1 MASPFAKLSR
11 CHFPVFPVLRPCFV
25 CHFLALPPH
34 FVLCFPLA
42 SFWLRFGVPS
52 AFILFVCS
60 LFVFFRAY
68 KITFQIFRFFPPGK
82 YQFLGFCQFK
92 HFPNSSSCFFPC
104 LGCRGC
110 PAALPGSLFYRL
122 LKILFISSLSFFMVA
137 FIALFMCAKIIKLY
151 RCRCSHIPGQHGT
164 PHGFGW
170 LSFFSRVCAGGF
182 SCGSAQ
188 FALDLKEITI
198 CLWAVI
204 VIYGS
209 GAATMRARL
218 YIYFHLPVFLR
229 LSSVIRSPFKAA
241 PLKK

>member
-1 MASPFAKLSR
+1 MVKCRLP
-11 CHFPVFPVLRPCFV
+11 HFPNCPGAVFLFFPYFV
-25 CHFLALPPH
+25 RT
-34 FVLCFPLA
+34 
-42 SFWLRFGVPS
+42 SFWCSFGVPS

-82 YQFLGFCQFK
+82 YQFLGFCQFN
-92 HFPNSSSCFFPC
+92 HFPNSHSCFFPC
-104 LGCRGC
+104 LGCWGC

-122 LKILFISSLSFFMVA
+122 LKILFISSLSFLWLHLLHFLYA
-137 FIALFMCAKIIKLY
+137 QFIKLY
-151 RCRCSHIPGQHGT
+151 RCWCSHIPGQHGT

-188 FALDLKEITI
+188 FALDLEKITI
-198 CLWAVI
+198 RLWVVI

-209 GAATMRARL
+209 GAAAMRARL

-229 LSSVIRSPFKAA
+229 LSSVILPPHLPGASVPSWWNGGGNA
-241 PLKK
+241 L

>member
-1 MASPFAKLSR
+1 MASE
-11 CHFPVFPVLRPCFV
+11 
-25 CHFLALPPH
+25 
-34 FVLCFPLA
+34 
-42 SFWLRFGVPS
+42 
-52 AFILFVCS
+52 
-60 LFVFFRAY
+60 
-68 KITFQIFRFFPPGK
+68 
-82 YQFLGFCQFK
+82 
-92 HFPNSSSCFFPC
+92 NSENP
-104 LGCRGC
+104 
-110 PAALPGSLFYRL
+110 FYRL
-122 LKILFISSLSFFMVA
+122 LKILFISSLSFLWLHLLHFLYA
-137 FIALFMCAKIIKLY
+137 QFIKLY

-198 CLWAVI
+198 CLWVVI

-229 LSSVIRSPFKAA
+229 LSSVILPPTFLVLPCHHGGTVPVMPYKYGGFFRS
-241 PLKK
+241 LLRVCH